1 MRFRPPREILA
12 LLRKLRRVSWPLL
25 FATCALAGIGTV
37 MLYSAGH
44 GSWEPWARAHLL
56 RFGLCLAL
64 AVAVAVTDIRFW
76 WRHAYAIYGAF
87 LALLVAVEVTGDL
100 GMGAQ
105 RWIDLGIIRL
115 QPSEPMKIGLV
126 LALARYY
133 HGLSLDRAR
142 SLASLI
148 PPAALAAAPAALAL
162 RQPDLG
168 TAISMLLIGLAVL
181 FVAGVR
187 IRVFATLFVAAAAAL
202 PVAWNFLLPYQRQR
216 IWSFL
221 DPGTDPLGAGYHIL
235 QSKIALGAGGV
246 HGKGFLEG
254 TQSQLR
260 FLPEIHTDFVFTML
274 AEEFGMAG
282 GLVLMAIYCI
292 VVFYGIA
299 VALQSRNH
307 FGRILSLGI
316 AISLFMFLSVNIA
329 MVTGLVPV
337 VGVPLP
343 LVSHGGTAMLAT
355 MFGIGLVISVS
366 VHRHVNDLHR
376 NRKGWGLAGG
386 AATPRPTPPIRR

>member
-1 MRFRPPREILA
+1 MRFRLPREALA

-25 FATCALAGIGTV
+25 LATCALAGIGTV
-37 MLYSAGH
+37 MLYSAGQ
-44 GSWEPWARAHLL
+44 GSWEPWARPHLL

-64 AVAVAVTDIRFW
+64 ALAVAVTDIRFW

-87 LALLVAVEVTGDL
+87 VALLVAVEVAGDP
-100 GMGAQ
+100 GMGAR
-105 RWIDLGIIRL
+105 RWIDLGIVRL
-115 QPSEPMKIGLV
+115 QPSEPVKIGLV

-133 HGLSLDRAR
+133 HGLSLDRVRRLR
-142 SLASLI
+142 SLFL
-148 PPAALAAAPAALAL
+148 PAALAAAPTALAL

-168 TAISMLLIGLAVL
+168 TALSMLLIGLAVV
-181 FVAGVR
+181 FVAGAR
-187 IRVFATLFVAAAAAL
+187 IRVFATLFALAAAAL
-202 PVAWNFLLPYQRQR
+202 PVAWSFLLPYQRQR

-221 DPGTDPLGAGYHIL
+221 DPENDPLGAGYHIL
-235 QSKIALGAGGV
+235 QSKIALGAGGI

-274 AEEFGMAG
+274 AEEFGLVG
-282 GLVLMAIYCI
+282 G
-292 VVFYGIA
+292 
-299 VALQSRNH
+299 VALIALCGVVVAYGTVVGLRSRNH
-307 FGRILSLGI
+307 FGRILSLGV
-316 AISLFMFLSVNIA
+316 AISLFMFFSVNIA

-355 MFGIGLVISVS
+355 MFGIGLVLSVG
-366 VHRHVNDLHR
+366 VHRHVSDLHR
-376 NRKGWGLAGG
+376 DRKGWGLAEG
-386 AATPRPTPPIRR
+386 AARKPAPPLRR